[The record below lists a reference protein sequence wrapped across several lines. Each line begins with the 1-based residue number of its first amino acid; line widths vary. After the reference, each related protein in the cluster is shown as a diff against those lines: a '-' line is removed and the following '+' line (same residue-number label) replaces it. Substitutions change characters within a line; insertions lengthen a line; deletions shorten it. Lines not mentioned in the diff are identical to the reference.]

1 MEVQELAAGPVGQQI
16 RDSVFQNTLL
26 SVESFVERHSF
37 SLRSAP
43 EGAAV

>member
-26 SVESFVERHSF
+26 SVE
-37 SLRSAP
+37 
-43 EGAAV
+43 G